1 MKLIDIFDRY
11 ADSNII
17 IGADGICETV
27 ESYRF
32 SIDDYHHED
41 ARDDYT
47 VTLNHKLYTVTDE
60 GYLKDYLGTILPS
73 AYTEP
78 VPVHLLCYIV
88 NGDDSGLSDDD
99 IAIADR
105 LVTDIG
111 EEIHGT
117 TIGEPYFDGYQDVI
131 DVVINP
137 RN

>member
-11 ADSNII
+11 ADSNIL
-17 IGADGICETV
+17 IGADGICETI
-27 ESYRF
+27 ESYRY
-32 SIDDYHHED
+32 SIDDYNAED
-41 ARDDYT
+41 ARDNYT
-47 VTLNHKLYTVTDE
+47 VTLEHKLYTVTDD
-60 GYLKDYLGTILPS
+60 GYLKDYLGIILPS

-88 NGDDSGLSDDD
+88 NGDYSGLSDDD
-99 IAIADR
+99 ITEADR
-105 LVTDIG
+105 LVIDIG

-117 TIGEPYFDGYQDVI
+117 TIGDPYFDGYQDVI

>member
-17 IGADGICETV
+17 LGVDGICETI
-27 ESYRF
+27 ESYRL
-32 SIDDYHHED
+32 SVDDYHDED

-47 VTLNHKLYTVTDE
+47 VTLDHKLYTVTDD
-60 GYLKDYLGTILPS
+60 GHLKDYLGTILPS

-88 NGDDSGLSDDD
+88 NGDDSGLTDAD
-99 IAIADR
+99 IATADQ
-105 LVTDIG
+105 LVINIG
-111 EEIHGT
+111 EEIHGV
-117 TIGEPYFDGYQDVI
+117 TIGDPYFDGHHNVI

-137 RN
+137 SK